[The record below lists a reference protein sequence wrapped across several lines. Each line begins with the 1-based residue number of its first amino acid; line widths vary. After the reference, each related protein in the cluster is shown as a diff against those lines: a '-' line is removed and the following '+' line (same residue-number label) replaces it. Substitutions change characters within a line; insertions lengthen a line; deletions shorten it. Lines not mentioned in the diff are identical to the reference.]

1 MRSFCPASD
10 AVSAKKDTTMSR
22 RGRGSLLTGEATVAV
37 AALALVMWGAAAW
50 TFVVRGPLDRFGTLK
65 GTDFA
70 QFYVAGRFAARG
82 QLQSLYDW
90 PAFASDLAHA
100 VPHSSGLLYLSV
112 YPPQLAILFAPLASI
127 DYLPALIIWT
137 AASSA
142 LYALSIAILI
152 RRDGALWSQSGT
164 IVLLAAAFPA
174 FQQALFHGQIGTL
187 VLFAVAMAWWAF
199 QRDAWWFAGFAMGS
213 LVFKPQMC
221 AIAACAV
228 LFLPSWR
235 LLAGVLCGALAQLV
249 AVLAFAGAA
258 PLIGYWAAVERVL
271 AAPQKFEP
279 KLWQMHSLRGAIELI
294 TGQSRFSIVLWVLC
308 AVGVLW
314 LARRVSGRTDDR
326 RLQFAAVV
334 IAALLINPH
343 LYVYDL
349 VVLAAPL
356 CAIGSWLIARGMNCS
371 DRSLAMTAFAL
382 FWAPL
387 LGPFAAVT
395 HVQLTSPLLVFLLW
409 RIARAEP
416 RDSFNAAS

>member
-1 MRSFCPASD
+1 MN
-10 AVSAKKDTTMSR
+10 R
-22 RGRGSLLTGEATVAV
+22 RTRRSLLSGEAAVAV
-37 AALALVMWGAAAW
+37 TALAVVMWGGALW
-50 TFVVRGPLDRFGTLK
+50 TVSVPGPLDRFGALK

-70 QFYVAGRFAARG
+70 QFYVAGRFAADGR
-82 QLQSLYDW
+82 LQFLYDW
-90 PAFASDLAHA
+90 PAFATDLAQA
-100 VPHSSGLLYLSV
+100 IPSSKGLLYLSV
-112 YPPQLAILFAPLASI
+112 YPPQLAILFAPLAGLE
-127 DYLPALIIWT
+127 YLSALTIWT
-137 AASSA
+137 IVSTA
-142 LYALSIAILI
+142 LYALSIVMFV
-152 RRDGALWSQSGT
+152 RRDSLLSSQRRNV
-164 IVLLAAAFPA
+164 VLLAAAFPA
-174 FQQALFHGQIGTL
+174 VQQVLLHGQIGTL
-187 VLFAVAMAWWAF
+187 VLVAVAVAWWAW
-199 QRDAWWFAGFAMGS
+199 QRDAWWLAGFALGS

-228 LFLPSWR
+228 LALPGWR
-235 LLAGVLCGALAQLV
+235 LLAGILSGGLAQL
-249 AVLAFAGAA
+249 ATVLSFAGTG
-258 PLIGYWAAVERVL
+258 PLLGYWAAMERVL

-279 KLWQMHSLRGAIELI
+279 KLWQMHSLRGAIELV
-294 TGQSRFSIVLWVLC
+294 TGHNRFSLALWVLC

-314 LARRVSGRTDDR
+314 LARLAGRRVGDR

-334 IAALLINPH
+334 IAGLLINPH

-356 CAIGSWLIARGMNCS
+356 CVIGSWLIARGMNCS